1 MLNRKERTE
10 FGRSLRSGQGSP
22 RRQAP
27 VGRWYNQ
34 DGMALLMALIIMSTL
49 SMLSLSIVLLTESG
63 VRLGRTVATR
73 TQAYYAAVAGIEE
86 ARGRLNPTAADA
98 ISSALLPQATNDVL
112 YIINSSALDP
122 VAPTDP
128 SSRYYDSQYVS
139 EFSGGFGAA
148 TVIRGPV
155 ASDQPSAG
163 TSFAIPYKW
172 VRITR
177 KTEYSSQQDVDQD
190 GLLNS
195 TITINWTGTNQDLA
209 SRIPTAAPVYKLT
222 ALAVEPSG
230 IRKMAQAEVA
240 GSAAIKTVLASREL
254 SF

>member
-1 MLNRKERTE
+1 
-10 FGRSLRSGQGSP
+10 
-22 RRQAP
+22 
-27 VGRWYNQ
+27 
-34 DGMALLMALIIMSTL
+34 MALVMALIIMSTL
-49 SMLSLSIVLLTESG
+49 SMLSISIVLLTESG

-86 ARGRLNPTAADA
+86 ARGRLNPTTPDA
-98 ISSALLPQATNDVL
+98 ISSTLLPQATNDVL
-112 YIINSSALDP
+112 YIINSSAQDP

-139 EFSGGFGAA
+139 EFPGGFGAA
-148 TVIRGPV
+148 TVRGPV

-172 VRITR
+172 VRITL

-209 SRIPTAAPVYKLT
+209 SRIPAAAPVFKLT

-230 IRKMAQAEVA
+230 IRKFAQAEVA
-240 GSAAIKTVLASREL
+240 GSPSKTILASREL